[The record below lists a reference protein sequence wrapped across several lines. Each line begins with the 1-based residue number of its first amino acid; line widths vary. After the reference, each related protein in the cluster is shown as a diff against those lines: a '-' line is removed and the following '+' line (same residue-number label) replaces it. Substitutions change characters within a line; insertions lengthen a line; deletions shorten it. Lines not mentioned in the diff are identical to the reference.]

1 MTEIQFTL
9 FDKRA
14 IAPKYAHASD
24 AGADL
29 SCIEDIYL
37 EPGQRMLVRTG
48 IGIALPDGFVGLVHP
63 RSGLAVKHGIS
74 LVNTPGTIDAG
85 YRGEIQICLI
95 NLDGKESVHLPAGT
109 RIAQLVIQEFVTA
122 SFKFVECLSE
132 SDRGMDGFG
141 STGLQGA

>member
-9 FDKRA
+9 FDTRA
-14 IAPKYAHASD
+14 IAPRYAHVSD

-29 SCIEDIYL
+29 TSIEDIRL

-48 IGIALPDGFVGLVHP
+48 IGIALPEGFVGLVHP

-85 YRGEIQICLI
+85 YRGEIKICLI
-95 NLDGKESVHLPAGT
+95 NLDSKESVHLPAGT

-122 SFKFVECLSE
+122 EFTLVESLSE
-132 SDRGMDGFG
+132 SDRGIGGFG
-141 STGLQGA
+141 STGLLSE

>member
-9 FDKRA
+9 FDERA
-14 IAPKYAHASD
+14 IAPKYAHSSD

-29 SCIEDIYL
+29 TCIEEVHL
-37 EPGQRMLVRTG
+37 APGHRMLVRTG
-48 IGIALPDGFVGLVHP
+48 IGIALPEGFVGLIHP

-85 YRGEIQICLI
+85 YRGEIKICLI
-95 NLDGKESVHLPAGT
+95 NLDPTQSAHLLAGT

-122 SFKFVECLSE
+122 DFKYVDSLSE
-132 SDRGMDGFG
+132 SARGVDGFG
-141 STGLQGA
+141 STGF